1 MTIDLRTCQV
11 GQKVERGDGVII
23 EYEHRDRRD
32 NEYPHRIGGYWY
44 TNDGHFML
52 DGVDTQLDVTRI
64 IPLEPAKTNKHP
76 SVAAWESF
84 PWITDR
90 VPTRADT
97 TQQGWQQGWL
107 ATTVLTFDS
116 IGLHFLHCNEIE
128 LGTKWI
134 HLPNW
139 TPPNLTPQEE
149 ALALLEGKD
158 DNWVPSAEEW
168 LVFRKAIK
176 P

>member
-11 GQKVERGDGVII
+11 GQKAERRDGVIVR
-23 EYEHRDRRD
+23 YELKDEKDR
-32 NEYPHRIGGYWY
+32 NFPHKVSGYWY
-44 TNDGHFML
+44 TNGGYFSLYGYEDL
-52 DGVDTQLDVTRI
+52 RDIVRI
-64 IPLEPAKTNKHP
+64 LPLEPANNKHP

-97 TQQGWQQGWL
+97 TQQGWL

-116 IGLHFLHCNEIE
+116 IGLQFRHCNEIE
-128 LGTKWI
+128 LGTRWI

>member
-11 GQKVERGDGVII
+11 GQKVERGDGVIL
-23 EYEHRDRRD
+23 EYKRR
-32 NEYPHRIGGYWY
+32 EKGRGIYQHKVGEAWY
-44 TNDGHFML
+44 ASDGRFVTYSVDEVL
-52 DGVDTQLDVTRI
+52 DIVRI
-64 IPLEPAKTNKHP
+64 IPLEPAKSKHP

-90 VPTRADT
+90 VPIRADT
-97 TQQGWQQGWL
+97 TQQGWL

-139 TPPNLTPQEE
+139 TPPKLTPQEE

>member
-11 GQKVERGDGVII
+11 GQKVERGDGSIL
-23 EYEHRDRRD
+23 EYERRDRRD
-32 NEYPHRIGGYWY
+32 DGYPHQISGYWY
-44 TNDGHFML
+44 TNTGHFTM
-52 DGVDTQLDVTRI
+52 DGVDSQLDIVRI
-64 IPLEPAKTNKHP
+64 LPLEPANNKHP

-90 VPTRADT
+90 KPTLKDT
-97 TQQGWQQGWL
+97 TQRGEHMDM
-107 ATTVLTFDS
+107 VLTLDS
-116 IGLHFLHCNEIE
+116 FFFKSRHYLEVRY
-128 LGTKWI
+128 GTKWI

-158 DNWVPSAEEW
+158 DDWVPSVEEW